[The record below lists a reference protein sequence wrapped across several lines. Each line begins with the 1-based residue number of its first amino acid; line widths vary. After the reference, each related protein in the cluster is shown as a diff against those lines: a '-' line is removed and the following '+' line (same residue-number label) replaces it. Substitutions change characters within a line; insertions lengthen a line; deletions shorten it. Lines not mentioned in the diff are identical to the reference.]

1 MKKKQKQKKNTK
13 KFRVINMFFLIKKFN
28 VQLTLILYDLNILFV
43 TFFNHKVINKRNTY
57 VLLIFAI

>member
-28 VQLTLILYDLNILFV
+28 VQLTLIIYDFNALLV